1 MGAGIDSQLS
11 LLNERGCS
19 LRLCVKI
26 QKQLGYSSLFTL
38 KSYKKIMDTI
48 TLIGIA
54 VALAMDAFAVAL
66 ATGLAL
72 PQMNGRHLFRLG
84 FHFGLFQALMPV
96 LGWLAGMSIQAWIA
110 DYAHWIAFALLVFV
124 GSKMI
129 HEAFADHDANDQGR
143 DPTRGWSLV
152 LLSVAT
158 SIDALAV
165 GLTLA
170 MLNVSVWVPSL
181 VIGLVAGVLT
191 VVGMLLGRRISGIW
205 GKRVEVVGGL
215 TLCGIGVKI
224 LLEHTLFQ

>member
-1 MGAGIDSQLS
+1 
-11 LLNERGCS
+11 
-19 LRLCVKI
+19 
-26 QKQLGYSSLFTL
+26 
-38 KSYKKIMDTI
+38 MDTI
-48 TLIGIA
+48 TLLGIA

-66 ATGLAL
+66 ATGLSL
-72 PQMNGRHLFRLG
+72 SLMNGRHLFRLG

-96 LGWLAGMSIQAWIA
+96 IGWLAGMAIQAWIA
-110 DYAHWIAFALLVFV
+110 TYAHWVAFFLLAFV
-124 GSKMI
+124 GAKMI
-129 HEAFADHDANDQGR
+129 HEAFADYDEDKLVR
-143 DPTRGWSLV
+143 DPTRGWSLII
-152 LLSVAT
+152 LSVAT

-191 VVGMLLGRRISGIW
+191 VAGMLLGRRISGVW
-205 GKRVEVVGGL
+205 GKRVEVLGGL